1 MKRSRMRGSGT
12 GVISERF
19 AAEDS
24 WGEVAERLMV
34 GVYLN
39 RNLPI
44 PTYSGRCRIQ
54 LETNMSD
61 GERSP
66 QNPQKH

>member
-1 MKRSRMRGSGT
+1 MRGSGT

-19 AAEDS
+19 AIEDF

-44 PTYSGRCRIQ
+44 PTYSGRYRIQ
-54 LETNMSD
+54 LGLNKSAKADSFT
-61 GERSP
+61 
-66 QNPQKH
+66 